1 MPEGSTGAF
10 PQAELQG
17 PIYCWVAGKAP
28 KTDHWNHKSNLLT
41 LQQIQEGKKPSWAT
55 GYGMVSGRYSGFLC
69 VDVDTKPERPEM
81 PNTTFRGLAK
91 RDLAH
96 LPPTATVISGKPNRW
111 RAYFRVPSEWW
122 PELSGYSLNR
132 GDLELRWEDGDP
144 ENPAAKQS
152 VIAGP
157 HPDGGDL
164 HFRWR
169 EGNRPEDVGIADC
182 PVWLLKGMILDHQR
196 EQINAEIALEAKQT
210 RSADG
215 ELTPIEKLTPK
226 EHKTLL
232 RLMSEKWPYRGGLA
246 GTRFQCSYEADSFN
260 GLLGALFN
268 LFGADTAYEW
278 LHDTEWFK
286 NNENWGAGS
295 DFTKA
300 VNSVG
305 KSNTQVEAGWGTL
318 MYLATRTECDGV
330 QFKEPA
336 FRWPKE
342 LMKPGDIDVN
352 NLTTSTRKLREQ
364 LEKGLEYIYKL
375 DDPADREI
383 GFYNLREE
391 AGIKNEKMW
400 NTVIWSLE
408 QQEKEPEKEARTW
421 NEVVSAAKKITPA
434 IDKFLPFGAV
444 TMLGADPG
452 TGKTTFL
459 YRVAEAAA
467 YGKKFMGQLECVKGN
482 VLIIQKD
489 ESDSNLAQKDSR
501 MCIDD
506 PDGFIKVRFEF
517 SPTQVRDIAAWI
529 DQVKAKYVVMDSFAS
544 LFAGGAD
551 LVDANAGYYLYE
563 LNKIAS
569 KKNVAILLTHHLVKM
584 KDRKQRTDVYL
595 SDLYGSQFIAAG
607 TSDAWGLHMDGNEPE
622 GPDQAVVLK
631 SLKARTGIAEA
642 GDSYVMERDADDL
655 SLNIKTWNGMENG
668 IGGLKAKEQ
677 KVLAALRRVAV
688 GEENAVVVGDQTT
701 HGTLACETSMDKRAL
716 NKALDALKNRP
727 EANLRS
733 RTMPASG
740 RGKRAK
746 GYWVEK

>member
-1 MPEGSTGAF
+1 MSDVF
-10 PQAELQG
+10 PQAELQAQ
-17 PIYCWVAGKAP
+17 IYCWVKGKAP
-28 KTDHWNHKSNLLT
+28 QGGEWNHKKNLLT
-41 LQQIQEGKKPSWAT
+41 LQQIQQGKRPAWAT

-91 RDLAH
+91 RDLAN

-122 PELSGYSLNR
+122 PDLSGYSLNR

-169 EGNRPEDVGIADC
+169 EGNSPEEVGIADC
-182 PVWLLKGMILDHQR
+182 PVWLLRGMILDHQR

-210 RSADG
+210 RAADG

-246 GTRFQCSYEADSFN
+246 GTRFQCSYEADGFN

-305 KSNTQVEAGWGTL
+305 KSNTQMEAGWGTL

-336 FRWPKE
+336 FKWPKG

-352 NLTTSTRKLREQ
+352 SLTTDTKKLREQ
-364 LEKGLEYIYKL
+364 LEKGLEFIYAM
-375 DDPADREI
+375 DDPADRQI

-400 NTVIWSLE
+400 NTVIWS
-408 QQEKEPEKEARTW
+408 
-421 NEVVSAAKKITPA
+421 V
-434 IDKFLPFGAV
+434 
-444 TMLGADPG
+444 G
-452 TGKTTFL
+452 TT
-459 YRVAEAAA
+459 RE
-467 YGKKFMGQLECVKGN
+467 
-482 VLIIQKD
+482 
-489 ESDSNLAQKDSR
+489 
-501 MCIDD
+501 
-506 PDGFIKVRFEF
+506 
-517 SPTQVRDIAAWI
+517 
-529 DQVKAKYVVMDSFAS
+529 
-544 LFAGGAD
+544 
-551 LVDANAGYYLYE
+551 
-563 LNKIAS
+563 
-569 KKNVAILLTHHLVKM
+569 
-584 KDRKQRTDVYL
+584 
-595 SDLYGSQFIAAG
+595 
-607 TSDAWGLHMDGNEPE
+607 
-622 GPDQAVVLK
+622 
-631 SLKARTGIAEA
+631 RTGNPCKI
-642 GDSYVMERDADDL
+642 L
-655 SLNIKTWNGMENG
+655 
-668 IGGLKAKEQ
+668 GGRLFLQPRKSHQ
-677 KVLAALRRVAV
+677 LLRGFCRL
-688 GEENAVVVGDQTT
+688 GQ
-701 HGTLACETSMDKRAL
+701 
-716 NKALDALKNRP
+716 
-727 EANLRS
+727 
-733 RTMPASG
+733 
-740 RGKRAK
+740 
-746 GYWVEK
+746 

>member
-41 LQQIQEGKKPSWAT
+41 LQQIQQGKKPSWAT

-81 PNTTFRGLAK
+81 PNTTFRGLSK

-122 PELSGYSLNR
+122 PDLSGYSLNR

-232 RLMSEKWPYRGGLA
+232 RLLSEKWPYRGGLA
-246 GTRFQCSYEADSFN
+246 GTRFQCSYEADGFN

-305 KSNTQVEAGWGTL
+305 KSNTQMEAGWGRL
-318 MYLATRTECDGV
+318 MHLATRTECDGV

-336 FRWPKE
+336 FRWPKG

-352 NLTTSTRKLREQ
+352 SLTTDTKKLREQ
-364 LEKGLEYIYKL
+364 LEKGLEFIYAM
-375 DDPADREI
+375 DDPADRQI

-408 QQEKEPEKEARTW
+408 QQGKEPETRARPW
-421 NEVVSAAKKITPA
+421 REVVSSAKKITPA
-434 IDKFLPFGAV
+434 IERFLPFGAV

-452 TGKTTFL
+452 TGKTVFL

-467 YGKKFMGQLECVKGN
+467 YGKKFVGQLDCVKGN
-482 VLIIQKD
+482 VLVIQKD
-489 ESDSNLAQKDSR
+489 ESDSNLAAKDQKMSV
-501 MCIDD
+501 DD
-506 PDGFIKVRFEF
+506 PQDRIRCRFEF
-517 SPTQVRDIAAWI
+517 DPTQVRDIAKWI
-529 DQVKAKYVVMDSFAS
+529 DEFDARYVVMDSFGS

-551 LVDANAGYYLYE
+551 LVDANSGYYLYE
-563 LNKIAS
+563 LNRLAS
-569 KKNVAILLTHHLVKM
+569 EKNVAILLTHHLVKL
-584 KDRKQRTDVYL
+584 KDKKERTDVYL
-595 SDLYGSQFIAAG
+595 GDLYGSQFIAAG
-607 TSDAWGLHMDGNEPE
+607 TSDAWGLHLDASQDV
-622 GPDQAVVLK
+622 PDKPMVLK
-631 SLKARTGIAEA
+631 CLKARTGITEA
-642 GDSYVMERDADDL
+642 GDRYLLERNSEDL
-655 SLNIKTWNGMENG
+655 SLNIQQYNGLNDG
-668 IGGLKAKEQ
+668 IEGLKKTE
-677 KVLAALRRVAV
+677 RRVWDKLLQMATRLEDAMSIKRIGDETGLTRKQIDRAV
-688 GEENAVVVGDQTT
+688 QGLGN
-701 HGTLACETSMDKRAL
+701 RAGF
-716 NKALDALKNRP
+716 NRVMLDAD
-727 EANLRS
+727 
-733 RTMPASG
+733 G
-740 RGKRAK
+740 RGRRSSAF
-746 GYWVEK
+746 WIDPQES